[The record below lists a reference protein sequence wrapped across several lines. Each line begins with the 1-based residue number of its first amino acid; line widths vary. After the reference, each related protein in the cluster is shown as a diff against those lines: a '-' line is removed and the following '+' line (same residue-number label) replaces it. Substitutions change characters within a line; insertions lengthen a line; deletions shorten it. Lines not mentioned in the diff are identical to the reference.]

1 MAIPA
6 VKVRQRINQIAPM
19 ARPDVRAKMS
29 MNTKLAM
36 ADPEVRTRIVTGR
49 ADGAKISAGIQRSF
63 AADHDEKALREMWL
77 AAPTDVRRKFLETLT
92 VPPVF
97 AWAVSREGE
106 ANG

>member
-1 MAIPA
+1 
-6 VKVRQRINQIAPM
+6 M

-29 MNTKLAM
+29 VNTKLAM
-36 ADPEVRTRIVTGR
+36 ADREVRTRIVTGR

-97 AWAVSREGE
+97 AWAVSGEGE